1 MIPKKQKIR
10 IGDLLIEQGQLN
22 QEQLEECLEDQKES
36 GLKLGKIIVDKG
48 FLDEHTF
55 LTFLSEQFQLPY
67 YQLNGFSLQPELVDK
82 LPETYARRYRALV
95 LEESDGELIVG
106 MVDPM
111 DMFAYDELS
120 RRIEEPIGLAIV
132 RESELLPMLDLAY
145 RRTNDIV
152 SFANELEGELN
163 SDPFSLRDFDVVEE
177 ENDTPVARLLNSIL
191 EDAVQVRASDVHI
204 EPDADVLRIRVRVDG
219 FLQEQIIQEK
229 RVASA
234 LVSRLKLIAGLDISE
249 KRLPQDGRFDMRL
262 KDKEIDMRLSTMP
275 VQDGES
281 IVIRLAD
288 HSGAAS
294 SLEQI
299 GMPPEILSKFRE
311 LISRPN
317 GLVLVTGPTGSGKTT
332 TLYGA
337 LNELNAPEKKIITVE
352 DPVEYELP
360 RINQVQIATKIGLD
374 FARVLRATLRQDPD
388 ILLVGEI
395 RDKETADIALRA
407 SMTGHLVL
415 STLHTNDAVSSANR
429 LIDIGVEGYLAA
441 SALRGIIAQRLVRR
455 NCDHCTDV
463 RAPDDQEFAW
473 LDAIVGEEK
482 AHSLEFKQGKG
493 CTHCNNTGYSGRI
506 GVFELLEF
514 NEDLGNALRNA
525 DQQEFAALAAE
536 QPGYRPLVL
545 SALDIAIS
553 GHTSISEVV
562 ALSGQ
567 VEDLLAYSNRE
578 DFTPPPEDQASG
590 PPQPHSLSASPEPSS
605 LSAPAIDGLE
615 FSLVD
620 LELDESAL
628 DNPSPK
634 TPS

>member
-10 IGDLLIEQGQLN
+10 IGDLLIEHGQLT
-22 QEQLEECLEDQKES
+22 QEQLAECLDEQRES

-48 FLDEHTF
+48 FVEEDLF
-55 LTFLSEQFQLPY
+55 LSFLSEQFQLPY
-67 YQLNGFSLQPELVDK
+67 YRLKGFSLDPKLVDK

-95 LEESDGELIVG
+95 LEEKDGELIVG

-111 DMFAYDELS
+111 DVFAYDELS
-120 RRIEEPIGLAIV
+120 RRIGVPVGLAIV
-132 RESELLPMLDLAY
+132 RESELVPVLDLAY

-177 ENDTPVARLLNSIL
+177 ESDTPVARLLNSIL

-219 FLQEQIIQEK
+219 VLQEQIINET

-234 LVSRLKLIAGLDISE
+234 LISRLKLIAGLDISE

-262 KDKEIDMRLSTMP
+262 KDRDIDMRLSTMP

-294 SLEQI
+294 SLEHV
-299 GMPPEILSKFRE
+299 GMPIELLSKFRE
-311 LISRPN
+311 LIARPN

-337 LNELNAPEKKIITVE
+337 LNELNSPEKKIITVE

-360 RINQVQIATKIGLD
+360 RVNQVQIASKIGLD

-415 STLHTNDAVSSANR
+415 STLHTNDAISSANR

-441 SALRGIIAQRLVRR
+441 SAVRGIVAQRLVRK
-455 NCDHCTDV
+455 NCDHCSVAAT
-463 RAPDDQEFAW
+463 PDSQEYAW
-473 LDAIVGEEK
+473 LDAIIGESR
-482 AHSLEFKQGKG
+482 AHEIAFKKGKG
-493 CTHCNNTGYSGRI
+493 CSHCNHTGYHGRI
-506 GVFELLEF
+506 GIFELLEF
-514 NEDLGNALRNA
+514 DEELCNALREAN
-525 DQQEFAALAAE
+525 QQEFANLAG
-536 QPGYRPLVL
+536 QQKGYRPLVL
-545 SALDIAIS
+545 SALDIAIQ
-553 GHTSISEVV
+553 GETSISEVI

-567 VEDLLAYSNRE
+567 VEDLQGYSDSINTTAPENR
-578 DFTPPPEDQASG
+578 PDQAATGRVVHPVTATS
-590 PPQPHSLSASPEPSS
+590 
-605 LSAPAIDGLE
+605 IDALD

-620 LELDESAL
+620 MEVEDRKEVNQNEVR
-628 DNPSPK
+628 DTQVPE
-634 TPS
+634 

>member
-1 MIPKKQKIR
+1 MTPKKQKIR
-10 IGDLLIEQGQLN
+10 IGDLLIERGKLTE
-22 QEQLEECLEDQKES
+22 EQLQECLAEQKES

-48 FLDEHTF
+48 FIEEEIF
-55 LTFLSEQFQLPY
+55 LEFLSEQFQLPY
-67 YQLNGFSLQPELVDK
+67 YKLKGFTLAPELADK

-95 LEESDGELIVG
+95 LEKKDGELIVG

-120 RRIEEPIGLAIV
+120 RKIEEPISLAVV
-132 RESELLPMLDLAY
+132 RESELLPMLDIAY

-163 SDPFSLRDFDVVEE
+163 SDQFSLNNFNVVEE

-219 FLQEQIIQEK
+219 VLQEQIINES

-262 KDKEIDMRLSTMP
+262 KNRDIDMRLSTMP
-275 VQDGES
+275 TQDGES

-294 SLEQI
+294 SLEQV
-299 GMPPEILSKFRE
+299 GMPDTILKKFRE

-337 LNELNAPEKKIITVE
+337 LNELNSPEKKIITVE
-352 DPVEYELP
+352 DPVEFELP
-360 RINQVQIATKIGLD
+360 RINQVQIASKIGLD
-374 FARVLRATLRQDPD
+374 FAKVLRATLRQDPD

-415 STLHTNDAVSSANR
+415 STLHTNDAISSANR

-441 SALRGIIAQRLVRR
+441 SAVRGIIAQRLVRK
-455 NCDHCTDV
+455 NCAHCTKTDQL
-463 RAPDDQEFAW
+463 DDQQYAW
-473 LDAIVGEEK
+473 LDAIIGETR
-482 AHSLEFKQGKG
+482 AHEIEFKKG
-493 CTHCNNTGYSGRI
+493 AGCSHCNATGYLGRL

-514 NEDLGNALRNA
+514 DEELCNALRETDQRTFGSLAA
-525 DQQEFAALAAE
+525 DQA
-536 QPGYRPLVL
+536 GYRPLVL
-545 SALDIAIS
+545 SALDMAIE
-553 GHTSISEVV
+553 GKTSIAEVL

-567 VEDLLAYSNRE
+567 VEDLQAYSNR
-578 DFTPPPEDQASG
+578 QA
-590 PPQPHSLSASPEPSS
+590 ASPIEEPSAIGS
-605 LSAPAIDGLE
+605 LDALA
-615 FSLVD
+615 FSLED
-620 LELDESAL
+620 LELDESAGV
-628 DNPSPK
+628 DPNTQVSE
-634 TPS
+634 

>member
-1 MIPKKQKIR
+1 MIPKKKNVR
-10 IGDLLIEQGQLN
+10 IGDLLIEH
-22 QEQLEECLEDQKES
+22 EQLTHEQLSECLAEQKES
-36 GLKLGKIIVDKG
+36 GVKLGKIIIDKG
-48 FLDEHTF
+48 FVDEDTF
-55 LTFLSEQFQLPY
+55 LSFLSEQFQLPY
-67 YQLNGFSLQPELVDK
+67 YPLKGFSLNPELVDK

-95 LEESDGELIVG
+95 LEEKEGEIIVG

-111 DMFAYDELS
+111 DVFAYDELS
-120 RRIEEPIGLAIV
+120 RRIDGPVGLAIV
-132 RESELLPMLDLAY
+132 RESELVPMLDLAY

-163 SDPFSLRDFDVVEE
+163 SDVFSLRDFDAVEE
-177 ENDTPVARLLNSIL
+177 ESDTPVARLLNSIL

-204 EPDADVLRIRVRVDG
+204 EPDADFLRIRVRVDG
-219 FLQEQIIQEK
+219 VLQEQIIRET

-234 LVSRLKLIAGLDISE
+234 LISRLKLIAGLDISE

-262 KDKEIDMRLSTMP
+262 KGRDIDMRLSTMP
-275 VQDGES
+275 LQTGES

-288 HSGAAS
+288 HSDAAS
-294 SLEQI
+294 TLEQL
-299 GMPPEILSKFRE
+299 GMPLDLLAKFRE
-311 LISRPN
+311 LITRPN

-337 LNELNAPEKKIITVE
+337 LNELNTAEKKIITVE

-360 RINQVQIATKIGLD
+360 RINQVQVATKIGLD

-415 STLHTNDAVSSANR
+415 STLHTNDAISSANR

-441 SALRGIIAQRLVRR
+441 SAMRGIVAQRLVRN
-455 NCDHCTDV
+455 NCDHCAVTTK
-463 RAPDDQEFAW
+463 PDPQEYAW
-473 LDAIVGEEK
+473 LDAIIGETR
-482 AHSLEFKQGKG
+482 AHEIEFRKG
-493 CTHCNNTGYSGRI
+493 TGCSHCNHTGYHGRI
-506 GVFELLEF
+506 GIFELLEF
-514 NEDLGNALRNA
+514 NEELGNALRES
-525 DQQEFAALAAE
+525 DQRAFAQLAAK

-553 GHTSISEVV
+553 GNTSISEVI

-567 VEDLLAYSNRE
+567 VEDLQVYAE
-578 DFTPPPEDQASG
+578 QMDVG
-590 PPQPHSLSASPEPSS
+590 SASTLEVDDKAENSS
-605 LSAPAIDGLE
+605 TPKASSVAIDALE

-620 LELDESAL
+620 IDAEDSQAH
-628 DNPSPK
+628 D
-634 TPS
+634 